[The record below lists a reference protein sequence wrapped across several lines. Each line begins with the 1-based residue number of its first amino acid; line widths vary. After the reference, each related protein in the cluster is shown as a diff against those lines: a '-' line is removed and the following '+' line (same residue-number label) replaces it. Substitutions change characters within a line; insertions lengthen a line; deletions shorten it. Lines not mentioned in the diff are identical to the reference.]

1 MSRLSWEEYALELA
15 VTAAMRSEDP
25 FKKVGACALG
35 DDNKVLALGYNGL
48 ASGKELDSEKKKKFW
63 EDRDFRRPFVIH
75 AEANCLSGIKRG
87 ECNIFASTLLP
98 CSSCATLIAAYKIP
112 KVVYSE
118 EYKRDEK
125 AKWIFDFYNIELIK
139 INSKEV
145 K

>member
-1 MSRLSWEEYALELA
+1 MITGKPVVCFLNNWRSFDQVITSRLWRAIKPST

-48 ASGKELDSEKKKKFW
+48 ASGKELDPEKKKKFW

-87 ECNIFASTLLP
+87 ECNIFDSTLLT
-98 CSSCATLIAAYKIP
+98 CS
-112 KVVYSE
+112 
-118 EYKRDEK
+118 
-125 AKWIFDFYNIELIK
+125 
-139 INSKEV
+139 
-145 K
+145 